1 MVSTFALLFDS
12 ASCTILVWQDQTEF
26 IFNIFRS
33 TFTATVAK
41 SSARRWTMRNELV
54 TNSLRKGAL
63 THADS

>member
-1 MVSTFALLFDS
+1 MVSRFALLFNS
-12 ASCTILVWQDQTEF
+12 ASCIILVWQDQTES
-26 IFNIFRS
+26 IFNIIRP

-41 SSARRWTMRNELV
+41 SSASRWTMPDELV